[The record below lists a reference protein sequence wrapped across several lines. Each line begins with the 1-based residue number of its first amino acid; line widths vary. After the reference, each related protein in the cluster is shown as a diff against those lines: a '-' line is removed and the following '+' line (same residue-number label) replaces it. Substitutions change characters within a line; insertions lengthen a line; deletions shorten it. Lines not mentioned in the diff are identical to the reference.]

1 MPPQRPSPLHL
12 SSLLPKKKKKTK
24 TTCHHPPREIHSNLP
39 AKGRKEKKTEKIKI
53 TTIML
58 LDRCGF
64 NPERKTFVVSTC
76 YVIRF
81 LSCSLFLFSLL
92 HSGLSSKEKA
102 RSKLC
107 VLRSEAALT
116 SGPLWAQ
123 DRSRPGKS
131 LREKIVESWKPA
143 RVRESASPGAP
154 AAEGRPRSAAH
165 SLGLSGLS
173 HHGLCVLL
181 CWRFHTRVCFP
192 IFQSAAIQQKIFL
205 YQDSSNT
212 SQGKPDV
219 K

>member
-12 SSLLPKKKKKTK
+12 SSLLPKKKKRPKQHV
-24 TTCHHPPREIHSNLP
+24 TTHP
-39 AKGRKEKKTEKIKI
+39 AKYIQICLPKEGKKRKTEKII
-53 TTIML
+53 IMTIML

-76 YVIRF
+76 SVIRF

-116 SGPLWAQ
+116 SGPLAQ

-131 LREKIVESWKPA
+131 LREKIVESWEPA

-154 AAEGRPRSAAH
+154 AAEGRPRSPAH

-181 CWRFHTRVCFP
+181 CWRFHTRICFP

>member
-1 MPPQRPSPLHL
+1 MPPTSNENLSFFVFRMGETPTPEGISAASTGKEKRGFFFFFFFCSQERAFPKICNVETGFLYQRLNFRGCPHNAPPHFTSAPFCQ
-12 SSLLPKKKKKTK
+12 KKKKKTK

-53 TTIML
+53 MTIML

-76 YVIRF
+76 CVIRF

-131 LREKIVESWKPA
+131 LREKIV
-143 RVRESASPGAP
+143 
-154 AAEGRPRSAAH
+154 
-165 SLGLSGLS
+165 
-173 HHGLCVLL
+173 
-181 CWRFHTRVCFP
+181 
-192 IFQSAAIQQKIFL
+192 
-205 YQDSSNT
+205 
-212 SQGKPDV
+212 
-219 K
+219 

>member
-1 MPPQRPSPLHL
+1 MDGVFYTSVLTLEDAPTTPLPTSPQ
-12 SSLLPKKKKKTK
+12 LPFAKKKKKK
-24 TTCHHPPREIHSNLP
+24 KRPKQHVTTHP
-39 AKGRKEKKTEKIKI
+39 AKYIQICLPKEGKKRKTEKII
-53 TTIML
+53 IMTIML

-64 NPERKTFVVSTC
+64 NPERKTFIVSTC

-123 DRSRPGKS
+123 DRSRPRKS
-131 LREKIVESWKPA
+131 LREKIAESWEPA

-154 AAEGRPRSAAH
+154 AAEGRPRSPAH

-181 CWRFHTRVCFP
+181 C
-192 IFQSAAIQQKIFL
+192 
-205 YQDSSNT
+205 
-212 SQGKPDV
+212 
-219 K
+219 